1 MLSDVVPDSE
11 AGIGAL
17 NFGPGDAIMM
27 TLNGLQPQPGEPGY
41 VKPDLYLV
49 SLQHILD
56 ENKQLEMERQAAK
69 K

>member
-1 MLSDVVPDSE
+1 
-11 AGIGAL
+11 
-17 NFGPGDAIMM
+17 MM